1 MRTIS
6 ATAREQFYK
15 QSSGYSLPIL
25 IEITHGVSG
34 YMDPLRLAN
43 NSETLNYNG
52 NDYYPY
58 PFIFS
63 FPAILDNGSI
73 QNGKIQI
80 CAVDQQIAK
89 IVRSTSTPPT
99 VRAVAMFYYDNGAV
113 TFEPV
118 AAWDFEI
125 ANVSGN
131 SEVISAD
138 LIYETRLEY
147 EYPVGGFRPI
157 DFPGVF

>member
-80 CAVDQQIAK
+80 CAVDQQIAQ
-89 IVRSTSTPPT
+89 IVRSTSTLPT
-99 VRAVAMFYYDNGAV
+99 VRAVAMFYYNNGAI

-118 AAWDFEI
+118 AIWDFEI
-125 ANVSGN
+125 ANVSGDV
-131 SEVISAD
+131 EVISAD
-138 LIYETRLEY
+138 LIYETRLAF
-147 EYPVGGFRPI
+147 EYPSGTFSPM
-157 DFPGVF
+157 DFPGVH